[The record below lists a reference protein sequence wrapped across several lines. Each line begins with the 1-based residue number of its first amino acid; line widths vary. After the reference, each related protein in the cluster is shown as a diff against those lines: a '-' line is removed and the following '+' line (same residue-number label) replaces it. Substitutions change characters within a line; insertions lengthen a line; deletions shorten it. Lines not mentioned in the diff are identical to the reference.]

1 MVVPYICG
9 LNCFFIM
16 SSAKVLA
23 EIKKDLFSNDEAV
36 VLKSLHKTRDEGNAS
51 FVEPLLSLYAT
62 SESAMVKTEVADM
75 LSNLKVSETDEA
87 FLNFLEQPQWKALY
101 KDVISFMWNS
111 GLEPVDHMAFFVKL
125 ALEGDEALILEVL
138 TLIESIESEFP
149 EDQIADSSN
158 QLRTYLGTVS
168 DDHSNRVKL
177 LRELLKV
184 VEAAQESYF

>member
-23 EIKKDLFSNDEAV
+23 EIKKDLFSNDEAIV
-36 VLKSLHKTRDEGNAS
+36 MKALNKTRDAGNAS

-62 SESAMVKTEVADM
+62 SESALVKTEIADM
-75 LSNLKVSETDEA
+75 LSNLKVSDTDEA
-87 FLNFLEQPQWKALY
+87 FLNFLEKPEFKALY
-101 KDVISFMWNS
+101 KDVVAFMWNS

-125 ALEGDEALILEVL
+125 AVEGDEALILEVL

-149 EDQIADSSN
+149 EDQIADSAN
-158 QLRTYLGTVS
+158 QLRIFLGNAK
-168 DDHSNRVKL
+168 DDQSNRVKL

-184 VEAAQESYF
+184 VEGAQESYF

>member
-1 MVVPYICG
+1 MVVPYICAI
-9 LNCFFIM
+9 NCFFTM

-36 VLKSLHKTRDEGNAS
+36 VMKALNKTRDEGNAS

-62 SESAMVKTEVADM
+62 SSSAAVKAEVADM
-75 LSNLKVSETDEA
+75 LSNLKVSDTDEA
-87 FLNFLEQPQWKALY
+87 FLNFLDQPQWKTLH
-101 KDVISFMWNS
+101 KDVIAFMWNS

-125 ALEGDEALILEVL
+125 AIEGDEALILEVL

-149 EDQIADSSN
+149 EDQIADSTN
-158 QLRTYLGTVS
+158 QLRTYLGGTL
-168 DDHSNRVKL
+168 DEHSNRVKL

-184 VEAAQESYF
+184 VESAQESYF